1 MTNLDPTKKL
11 AKIFT
16 WLAWIIALALLMFLF
31 QDVLDKQ
38 YNPNTQ
44 PEVRLS
50 ADGQAE
56 VILAQNKQGHY
67 LTRGTINGS
76 AVTFLLDTGATQV
89 SIPAHIAEQL
99 NLETKGNYRV
109 QTANG
114 SVTVYKTEIGQL
126 SLGNIFLY
134 NVAAHINPAMKSDQI
149 LLGMSALKQVD
160 FYQTGKQLI
169 LREPL

>member
-76 AVTFLLDTGATQV
+76 AVTFY
-89 SIPAHIAEQL
+89 SILVPHRYP
-99 NLETKGNYRV
+99 YR
-109 QTANG
+109 
-114 SVTVYKTEIGQL
+114 
-126 SLGNIFLY
+126 
-134 NVAAHINPAMKSDQI
+134 PI
-149 LLGMSALKQVD
+149 LPNS
-160 FYQTGKQLI
+160 
-169 LREPL
+169 